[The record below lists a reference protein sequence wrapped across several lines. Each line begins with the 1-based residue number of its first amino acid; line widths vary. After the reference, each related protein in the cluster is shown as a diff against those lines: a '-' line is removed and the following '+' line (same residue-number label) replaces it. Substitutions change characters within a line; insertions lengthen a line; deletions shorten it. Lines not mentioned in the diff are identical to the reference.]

1 MRCGG
6 RDTDVEPRTVGA
18 HIRRLQ
24 SITALDEL
32 DFLRTVRDAG
42 DALTPS
48 LGISPPIPCDFS
60 GGKDAASAGSTRLW
74 GTQLP
79 ATLRTGETDRC

>member
-1 MRCGG
+1 VWG
-6 RDTDVEPRTVGA
+6 RDTDVAPRTVGA

-42 DALTPS
+42 DALDTEP
-48 LGISPPIPCDFS
+48 GD
-60 GGKDAASAGSTRLW
+60 
-74 GTQLP
+74 
-79 ATLRTGETDRC
+79 